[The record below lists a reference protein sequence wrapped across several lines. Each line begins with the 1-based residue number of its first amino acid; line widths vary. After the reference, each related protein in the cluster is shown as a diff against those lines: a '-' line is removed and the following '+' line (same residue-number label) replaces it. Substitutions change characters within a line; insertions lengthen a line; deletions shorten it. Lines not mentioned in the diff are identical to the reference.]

1 MVFSPPHSFS
11 LVHMAD
17 NNLSESSYRSRYG
30 IEKLRDHTYHT
41 WSFQCRMLLSEKKV
55 WDVVNG
61 KITRPQAVEDYPAEE
76 QATLKDADKRR
87 ILKEIAEWDE
97 KNEEALR
104 VISFTVIDRLQ
115 GPIHYG
121 VTAKGAWDELRKVH
135 APNDKQRK
143 YSLIKPGMDNLGSVS
158 VRSGPK

>member
-1 MVFSPPHSFS
+1 
-11 LVHMAD
+11 MAD

-76 QATLKDADKRR
+76 QATLRDTDKRR
-87 ILKEIAEWDE
+87 ILKEITEWDE

-115 GPIHYG
+115 GPIHWSPQ
-121 VTAKGAWDELRKVH
+121 K
-135 APNDKQRK
+135 APGTSYARYTLPTTSRENT
-143 YSLIKPGMDNLGSVS
+143 P
-158 VRSGPK
+158 

>member
-1 MVFSPPHSFS
+1 
-11 LVHMAD
+11 MAD
-17 NNLSESSYRSRYG
+17 NQSEINYRSRYG

-61 KITRPQAVEDYPAEE
+61 KVLRPKAVEEHTAAEQE
-76 QATLKDADKRR
+76 LLKEADKKR
-87 ILKEIAEWDE
+87 ILKETLEWDE

-115 GPIHYG
+115 NPIRNG
-121 VTAKGAWDELRKVH
+121 VTAKGAWDERTTYMLPMTSRGNT
-135 APNDKQRK
+135 P
-143 YSLIKPGMDNLGSVS
+143 
-158 VRSGPK
+158 

>member
-1 MVFSPPHSFS
+1 
-11 LVHMAD
+11 MAD

-30 IEKLRDHTYHT
+30 IEKLRDHIYHT

-55 WDVVNG
+55 WDVING
-61 KITRPQAVEDYPAEE
+61 KITRPQAVEDHPAEE

-104 VISFTVIDRLQ
+104 IISFMVIDRLQ
-115 GPIHYG
+115 GPYTTG
-121 VTAKGAWDELRKVH
+121 SQQKA
-135 APNDKQRK
+135 
-143 YSLIKPGMDNLGSVS
+143 PGMSYARYTLPTTSRENT
-158 VRSGPK
+158 P